1 MNQKQKILFCS
12 ILERG
17 KCMMTFYKENEI
29 IDDNKAFLFSNDFNL
44 SLDATILGFG
54 YTKSSPHQ
62 SFGPALRNAYFIY
75 FVTKGKGT
83 VVKGGKK
90 FELDAKEGF
99 LITEKE
105 RVYYCADPNDP
116 WEYWWI
122 GWRGAKIEEF
132 LRRTSLWN
140 NPVFRY
146 DPKSELFKQ
155 IQLLSTIKPIKNND
169 LRLNALMYSIF
180 YQMTVSFP
188 PHKEPSISPIHYVDQ
203 ILVLIHQNYDRKI
216 TVHEIASALALDRSY
231 LHRIFK
237 EKMGVSIKDY
247 LLQVR
252 MDNACKLLRFTNLS
266 IGDVGRSVGY
276 DDELYFSR
284 LFRKKMNQAPT
295 AYRQQFKA
303 SDSYAK
309 TKSSKFK

>member
-1 MNQKQKILFCS
+1 MDIFPLNDN
-12 ILERG
+12 LE
-17 KCMMTFYKENEI
+17 EN
-29 IDDNKAFLFSNDFNL
+29 KSFLFANDFNL

-54 YTKSSPHQ
+54 YTKASPQQ

-75 FVTKGKGT
+75 FVTKGKGS
-83 VVKGGKK
+83 VIKGDKK
-90 FELDAKEGF
+90 FNLGANEGF
-99 LITEKE
+99 LVTERE
-105 RVYYCADPNDP
+105 RVYYYADPNDP

-140 NPVFRY
+140 NPVFHY

-169 LRLNALMYSIF
+169 LRLTALMYSIF
-180 YQMTVSFP
+180 FQMTVSFP
-188 PHKEPSISPIHYVDQ
+188 PHKEPSVSPIHYVDQ

-237 EKMGVSIKDY
+237 EKMGCSIKDY

-252 MDNACKLLRFTNLS
+252 MDNACKLLRFTDLS

-284 LFRKKMNQAPT
+284 LFRKKMNLAPT
-295 AYRQQFKA
+295 AYRQQFK
-303 SDSYAK
+303 SNESNSK
-309 TKSSKFK
+309 TKLNKNKA